1 MRCPLRIS
9 AYSATLA
16 RMNVRSLLSTLK
28 SAKALMILASLS
40 SILAF
45 AQAPPFQS
53 PQVNPDRTVTFR
65 YRDATA
71 TKVELSLEGASKPI
85 PMTQAVEG
93 VWTVTT
99 QPLAPEMYGYHFEAD
114 GQHRIDPVNARV
126 KANLISLDNLVTV
139 PGDTP
144 EPWDITNVPHGIV
157 HHHTYT
163 TGTVVG
169 LASNQS
175 DYYVYT
181 PPNYDPRTKPYPVLY
196 LLHGWSDDASGWT
209 AVGHANFILDNLL
222 AEGKIKP
229 MVVVMPLGY
238 GEMSFVLGGNNVWD
252 DPATIDRNTSL
263 FTQALLTE
271 VMPHVESAYNVSRKR
286 EDRAIAG
293 LSMGGLE
300 SLTIGLSHSDKFAW
314 VGGFSSAV
322 HNLEYTSQ
330 LATLNP
336 KTADLRLLWIA
347 VGTDEPLLK
356 PNREFIAWL
365 KTKDMPVTQFE
376 TPGRHT
382 WMVWRNDLIH
392 FAPLLFQPK

>member
-1 MRCPLRIS
+1 ML
-9 AYSATLA
+9 
-16 RMNVRSLLSTLK
+16 
-28 SAKALMILASLS
+28 LASLS
-40 SILAF
+40 PILAF
-45 AQAPPFQS
+45 AQAPPFRS
-53 PQVNPDRTVTFR
+53 AQVNPDRTITFR
-65 YRDATA
+65 YKVVTA
-71 TKVELSLEGASKPI
+71 HKVELALEGVGKPT
-85 PMTQAVEG
+85 PMTRG
-93 VWTVTT
+93 DDGIWIITT
-99 QPLAPEMYGYHFEAD
+99 KPLVPEMYGYHFEAD
-114 GQHRIDPVNARV
+114 GQHRVDPINARV
-126 KANLISLDNLVTV
+126 KANLLELDNLVTV
-139 PGDTP
+139 SGDTP
-144 EPWDITNVPHGIV
+144 EPWEITNVPHGIV

-163 TGTVVG
+163 TSTVVG
-169 LASNQS
+169 LPDNQS

-181 PPNYDPRTKPYPVLY
+181 PPNYDPKAKQPYPVLY

-209 AVGHANFILDNLL
+209 SVGHANLILDNLL

-238 GEMSFVLGGNNVWD
+238 GEMSFVFSSHDVWD
-252 DPATIDRNTSL
+252 EPATVDRNTSL

-271 VMPHVESAYNVSRKR
+271 VTPQVESAYNVSSKR

-300 SLTIGLSHSDKFAW
+300 SLTIGLAHSDKFAW

-322 HNLEYTSQ
+322 HNLDYASQ
-330 LATLNP
+330 FATLNP

-347 VGTDEPLLK
+347 CGTDEPLLQ

-365 KTKDMPVTQFE
+365 KAKGMPVTQYE
-376 TPGRHT
+376 TPGLHT

>member
-1 MRCPLRIS
+1 
-9 AYSATLA
+9 
-16 RMNVRSLLSTLK
+16 
-28 SAKALMILASLS
+28 MILASLS

>member
-1 MRCPLRIS
+1 
-9 AYSATLA
+9 
-16 RMNVRSLLSTLK
+16 
-28 SAKALMILASLS
+28 MILASLS
-40 SILAF
+40 PILAF
-45 AQAPPFQS
+45 AQTPPFRS
-53 PQVNPDRTVTFR
+53 TQVNPDHSITFR
-65 YRDATA
+65 YKDSGATA
-71 TKVELSLEGASKPI
+71 VDLSLEGAAKPF
-85 PMTQAVEG
+85 PMAKDDKG
-93 VWTVTT
+93 IWSVTT
-99 QPLAPEMYGYHFEAD
+99 PPLAPEMYGYHFEAD
-114 GQHRIDPVNARV
+114 GQDRIDPENARV

-139 PGDTP
+139 PGDAP
-144 EPWDITNVPHGIV
+144 EPWDITNVPHGVV

-169 LASNQS
+169 LADNQS

-181 PPNYDPRTKPYPVLY
+181 PPNYDPKAKKPYPVLY

-209 AVGHANFILDNLL
+209 AVGHANYIFDNLL
-222 AEGKIKP
+222 AQGKIKP
-229 MVVVMPLGY
+229 MIVVMPLGY
-238 GEMSFVLGGNNVWD
+238 GEMSFVFSSNNVWD
-252 DPATIDRNTSL
+252 EPNVIDHNTAL

-271 VMPHVESAYNVSRKR
+271 VMPQIESGYNVSRKR

-300 SLTIGLSHSDKFAW
+300 SLTTGLTHSDKFAW

-322 HNLEYTSQ
+322 HNLDYHTQ
-330 LATLNP
+330 LAALNP

-347 VGTDEPLLK
+347 VGTDEPLLN

-365 KTKDMPVTQFE
+365 KSKDMPVTQFE
-376 TPGRHT
+376 TPGMHT

>member
-1 MRCPLRIS
+1 
-9 AYSATLA
+9 
-16 RMNVRSLLSTLK
+16 MNVRSLLPTLK
-28 SAKALMILASLS
+28 PAKVFMILASLS
-40 SILAF
+40 PILAF
-45 AQAPPFQS
+45 AQTPPFRS
-53 PQVNPDRTVTFR
+53 TQVNPDHTITFR
-65 YRDATA
+65 YKDTGATA
-71 TKVELSLEGASKPI
+71 VDLSLEGAAKPF
-85 PMTQAVEG
+85 PMTKDESG
-93 VWTVTT
+93 VWSVTT
-99 QPLAPEMYGYHFEAD
+99 PPLVPEMYGYHFEAD
-114 GQHRIDPVNARV
+114 GQQRGDPDNARV
-126 KANLISLDNLVTV
+126 KANLISLDNVVTV
-139 PGDTP
+139 PGDAP

-169 LASNQS
+169 LSDNQS

-181 PPNYDPRTKPYPVLY
+181 PPNYDPKAKKPYPVLY

-209 AVGHANFILDNLL
+209 TVGHANYILDNLL
-222 AEGKIKP
+222 AQGKIKP
-229 MVVVMPLGY
+229 MIVVMPLGY
-238 GEMSFVLGGNNVWD
+238 GEMSFVFGSNNVWD
-252 DPATIDRNTSL
+252 EPNVIDHNTAL

-271 VMPHVESAYNVSRKR
+271 VMPQVESGYNVSHKR
-286 EDRAIAG
+286 EDRAIVG

-300 SLTIGLSHSDKFAW
+300 SLTAGLTHSDKFAW
-314 VGGFSSAV
+314 VGGFSSAI
-322 HNLEYTSQ
+322 HNLDYHTQ
-330 LATLNP
+330 LAALNP

-376 TPGRHT
+376 TPGMHT